1 VLIDGVPVVTE
12 AFLRTV
18 RLVSTAR
25 LRPPVLA
32 ALVEDPDDLVA
43 LAEIEG
49 ATSARLTAQSTGI
62 SGLRPNELVYDVPH
76 ANFINA
82 CFAYAKPRE
91 PNRFNGPN
99 RGAWYAALQVATCL
113 SEVSFHMTAFLAAAG
128 DFHATVE
135 YAEMY
140 CSAAGDFLDLRQVP
154 AHPSLGADTAVAYP
168 LGNVL
173 ADQARANAV
182 NGIVYPSVRHKGGTC
197 IALLRPAA
205 VQSVRQGDVYRLAWS
220 GAPTPSID
228 GPGMDS
234 RTDIAARTDD
244 SDTH

>member
-1 VLIDGVPVVTE
+1 MQIDGVPVVTE

-25 LRPPVLA
+25 LRPPVLTP
-32 ALVEDPDDLVA
+32 LVAEADDLAA

-99 RGAWYAALQVATCL
+99 RGAWYAALEVATCL

-135 YAEMY
+135 YAEMF
-140 CSAAGDFLDLRQVP
+140 CSAAGDFLDLRRVP
-154 AHPSLGADTAVAYP
+154 AHPSLGTEIAVAYP
-168 LGNVL
+168 LGNAL
-173 ADQARANAV
+173 AEQARANAV
-182 NGIVYPSVRHKGGTC
+182 NGIVYPSVRRRGGTC
-197 IALLRPAA
+197 LALLRPAA
-205 VQSVRQGDVYRLAWS
+205 VQSVRQGDVYRLVWS
-220 GAPTPSID
+220 GAQEPAVH
-228 GPGMDS
+228 GPD
-234 RTDIAARTDD
+234 
-244 SDTH
+244 